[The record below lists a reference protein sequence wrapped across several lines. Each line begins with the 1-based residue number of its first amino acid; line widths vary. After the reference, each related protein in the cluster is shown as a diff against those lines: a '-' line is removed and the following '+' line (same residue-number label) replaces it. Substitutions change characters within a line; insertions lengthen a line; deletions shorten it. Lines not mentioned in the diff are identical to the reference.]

1 MAAANID
8 VWIPE
13 ERGSDVLEVI
23 SRASA
28 VEALARRESMGSDT
42 KSVSSV
48 LNVDV
53 DVIAKGAKYDESGTV
68 GADVLL
74 TARKFGQIVR
84 LNDEDVKDSA
94 VDAIRA
100 AQIGFANTYAVKL
113 DNAALG
119 VTAAENG
126 TTVPFTSVY
135 RLVAQSTTASG
146 NLVKSA
152 GAVTY
157 EDLSGVLAASEL
169 GNTGGELVI
178 IAHPSFKGVFRGL
191 KSTDG
196 VPLFVQGLAG
206 TPDTLFGYTV
216 AWSLGART
224 STTATDQPT
233 GNPLLIAAP
242 KNCLILGVRTP
253 SLETA
258 IAPADSGAAFEYDQA
273 LVKMRSRRGFAAV
286 DAASIGII
294 EVTAS

>member
-23 SRASA
+23 TRTSA

-42 KSVSSV
+42 KSVSSSMS
-48 LNVDV
+48 VDV

-100 AQIGFANTYAVKL
+100 AQVGFANNYAVKL

-135 RLVAQSTTASG
+135 RLVSQSTSASG
-146 NLVKSA
+146 NKVSTASA
-152 GAVTY
+152 TY
-157 EDLSGVLAASEL
+157 AQLSTVLTASEL
-169 GNTGGELVI
+169 GNTGGELVV
-178 IAHPSFKGVFRGL
+178 IAHPRFKGVFRGL
-191 KSTDG
+191 VNTAG
-196 VPLFVQGLAG
+196 TPIFVQGLAG

-216 AWSLGART
+216 AWSTGART
-224 STTATDQPT
+224 SAVASEAPT
-233 GNPLLIAAP
+233 GNPLLIVAP
-242 KNCLILGVRTP
+242 KNSLILGVRTP
-253 SLETA
+253 NLETA
-258 IAPADSGAAFEYDQA
+258 IAPADSGAAFEYDQT
-273 LVKMRSRRGFAAV
+273 LVKMRARRGFVAV
-286 DAASIGII
+286 DPASIGII
-294 EVTAS
+294 ELTA